1 MGTFLAYD
9 GRRVTAADNGDPTPP
24 KVAVITPVYN
34 GAAHIAGC
42 VASVLA
48 QDHQDWVHLVVDNAS
63 TDDTPRI
70 VEGLAAADQRVRLIR
85 FEEHLSML
93 GSWNRA
99 MRQVPDGAEFVK
111 HLGADD
117 RMTPD
122 CLTRMLA
129 AAEDPRVAMVAA
141 RWREGTIVAPTRPVP
156 DPFRVSGREA
166 MRSWLLGGPD
176 TFGTPSACLYR
187 TAALDGIDALYPPE
201 AWPPNHP
208 DGEPGPST
216 DKIGYADIL
225 ERGGFVFLPQVLTY
239 DTDNAGA
246 QSTVAERMRLQV
258 PGDLDALLIVGQ
270 RFLDPDEL
278 RRRATSVTARYA
290 RSLTKAVALGR
301 PLREPAFATLHHHL
315 LEHIDGRLR
324 DEGFRTARALLA
336 PHRLVFRAAHARAVR
351 HPAGH

>member
-9 GRRVTAADNGDPTPP
+9 GRRVTAAETGEDPTPL
-24 KVAVITPVYN
+24 VAVITPVYN

-42 VASVLA
+42 VASVQA
-48 QDHQDWVHLVVDNAS
+48 QDHQDWVHVVVDNAS
-63 TDDTPRI
+63 TDDTPAI
-70 VEGLAAADQRVRLIR
+70 VERMAADDPRVRLVR
-85 FEEHLSML
+85 FEEHLTML

-99 MRQVPDGAEFVK
+99 MHQLPDGAAFVK

-122 CLTRMLA
+122 CLRRMLA
-129 AAEDPRVAMVAA
+129 AAADPRVAMVAA
-141 RWREGTIVAPTRPVP
+141 RWREGAIVAPTRPVP

-187 TAALDGIDALYPPE
+187 TEALDGIAALYPPE
-201 AWPPNHP
+201 DWPPNHP
-208 DGEPGPST
+208 EGEPGPST

-225 ERGGFVFLPQVLTY
+225 ERGAFVFLPQVLTF

-258 PGDLDALLIVGQ
+258 PGDLDALLIVGH

-278 RRRATSVTARYA
+278 RRRVTTVTARYA
-290 RSLTKAVALGR
+290 RSLAKAVLLGR
-301 PLREPAFATLHHHL
+301 PAREPEFAGLHHHI
-315 LEHIDGRLR
+315 LEHIDARLR
-324 DEGFRTARALLA
+324 DGGFRTARALLA
-336 PHRLVFRAAHARAVR
+336 PHRPVFRLAHARAAR
-351 HPAGH
+351 RPAGR